1 MTGWRCNG
9 ERGQALVELVVCLPV
24 VALVVLAIVQG
35 LLALGASGAAEGAA
49 ERARVASALGLDPV
63 AAARDGL
70 GADARVRLDGRL
82 IRISVPVTRVIAAI
96 PLAPARARAELA
108 GKGS

>member
-1 MTGWRCNG
+1 VSGDRWTG
-9 ERGQALVELVVCLPV
+9 ERGQAVVELVVCLPV

-35 LLALGASGAAEGAA
+35 ILALDASGAAQGAA

-82 IRISVPVTRVIAAI
+82 LRVSVPVPRVIAAI
-96 PLAPARARAELA
+96 PLTPARAKAELS
-108 GKGS
+108 G

>member
-1 MTGWRCNG
+1 M
-9 ERGQALVELVVCLPV
+9 
-24 VALVVLAIVQG
+24 
-35 LLALGASGAAEGAA
+35 LALGASGAAEGAA

-82 IRISVPVTRVIAAI
+82 LRISVPVTRVIAAI

-108 GKGS
+108 GRGS

>member
-1 MTGWRCNG
+1 VSGDRWTG
-9 ERGQALVELVVCLPV
+9 ERGQAVVELVVCLPV

-35 LLALGASGAAEGAA
+35 MLALDASGAAQGAA

-70 GADARVRLDGRL
+70 GVDARVRLDGRL
-82 IRISVPVTRVIAAI
+82 LRVSVPVPRVIAAI
-96 PLAPARARAELA
+96 PLTPARAKAELS
-108 GKGS
+108 G